1 MEGGDVEA
9 ESITCPQCGMTS
21 HNKNDIEQRY
31 CGNCHQYHDDMV
43 SETEPGN
50 TFRDGKIHVMREK
63 CANCLLSP
71 DRLVSGARAAEI
83 VRSTK
88 DDDGATFTC
97 HRASMAGE
105 DAICRGW
112 YDKFAASDMV
122 LRLAES
128 MGVIEEVDDPLTE
141 H

>member
-1 MEGGDVEA
+1 MADA
-9 ESITCPQCGMTS
+9 DSITCPQCGMTS

-31 CGNCHQYHDDMV
+31 RGNCHQYHDDMEIEV
-43 SETEPGN
+43 SETGN

-71 DRLVSGARAAEI
+71 DRLVTGARAAEI
-83 VRSTK
+83 VRQTK
-88 DDDGATFTC
+88 DDAGATFTC
-97 HRASMAGE
+97 HRANLVGE

-112 YDKFAASDMV
+112 YDKFAPNDPI
-122 LRLAES
+122 LQLAES
-128 MGVIEEVDDPLTE
+128 MGVIKEVDDPMSD